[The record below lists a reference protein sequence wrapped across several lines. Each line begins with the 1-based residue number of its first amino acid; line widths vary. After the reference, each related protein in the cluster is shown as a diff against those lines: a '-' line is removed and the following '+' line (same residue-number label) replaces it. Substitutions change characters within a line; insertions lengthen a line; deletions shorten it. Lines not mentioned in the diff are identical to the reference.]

1 MLIANIVN
9 GTEVD
14 NEMEK
19 NLVDLI
25 IELKKGCMENENQ
38 IRTLCNISLAEYKA
52 ILEIETT
59 ERITCNVLSEK
70 MGLSVSRGSRIID
83 NLVRKGYLLRM
94 ENPEDRRSF
103 VLSLSSK
110 GAEIKKQIEQER
122 NNCEYRLRKNLST
135 REVELIKKGLE
146 IIAKAFNQKY
156 Q

>member
-1 MLIANIVN
+1 LLIANIVN
-9 GTEVD
+9 STEVD

-25 IELKKGCMENENQ
+25 IELKKGCMEDEKQ
-38 IRTLCNISLAEYKA
+38 IRTLCNVSLAEYKA
-52 ILEIETT
+52 ILEIKTT

-83 NLVRKGYLLRM
+83 SLVRKGYLLRM

-110 GAEIKKQIEQER
+110 GTEIKKQIEQER
-122 NNCEYRLRKNLST
+122 NNYEYRIRKNLSV
-135 REVELIKKGLE
+135 REVKLIKEGLE
-146 IIAKAFNQKY
+146 LIAKAFNQ

>member
-1 MLIANIVN
+1 
-9 GTEVD
+9 
-14 NEMEK
+14 ME
-19 NLVDLI
+19 D
-25 IELKKGCMENENQ
+25 ENQ
-38 IRTLCNISLAEYKA
+38 IRTLCNVSLAEYKA
-52 ILEIETT
+52 ILEINST

-122 NNCEYRLRKNLST
+122 NNCEYRLRKNLSA
-135 REVELIKKGLE
+135 RKVELIKEGLE
-146 IIAKAFNQKY
+146 LITKVFNQ
-156 Q
+156 

>member
-14 NEMEK
+14 SEMEK

-25 IELKKGCMENENQ
+25 IELKKGCMEDEKQ
-38 IRTLCNISLAEYKA
+38 IRALCNVSLAEYKA
-52 ILEIETT
+52 VLEINIT

-70 MGLSVSRGSRIID
+70 MGLSASRGSRIID
-83 NLVRKGYLLRM
+83 GLVRKGYLLRM

-122 NNCEYRLRKNLST
+122 NNCEYRLRKNLSA
-135 REVELIKKGLE
+135 REVELIKEGLKL
-146 IIAKAFNQKY
+146 IAKVFNQ